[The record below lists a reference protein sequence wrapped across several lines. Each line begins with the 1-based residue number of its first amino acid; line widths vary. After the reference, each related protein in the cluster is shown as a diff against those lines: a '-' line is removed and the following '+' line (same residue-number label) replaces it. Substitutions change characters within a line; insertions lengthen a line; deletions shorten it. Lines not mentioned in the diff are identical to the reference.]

1 MNDITELVREAT
13 GDRYLR
19 VSSVEKALYQEITDD
34 LIDADRR
41 VFEGEG
47 YHGFPCWNLY
57 RCAIAQDYTTLR
69 DLRYWTVAFAFAHAE
84 DGAIR
89 ADARDPDL
97 ITAAAWDA
105 LHFVL
110 HKRWLLTVRD
120 VSPTAKRR
128 QVTYGRFRKALAARM
143 LSALDNYTNELQYQ
157 LRKVIRLNK
166 AGNLYSASTMS
177 VNGVDIYPRGVMGD
191 ALGTSSNGNTYKLPA
206 RNPSD

>member
-1 MNDITELVREAT
+1 MNNITEVVREAT

-69 DLRYWTVAFAFAHAE
+69 DLRCWTVAFAFAHAE
-84 DGAIR
+84 GGAIR
-89 ADARDPDL
+89 TDARDPTL

-105 LHFVL
+105 LYFVL
-110 HKRWLLTVRD
+110 HKQWALTVRD
-120 VSPTAKRR
+120 VSPKSGSGQRM
-128 QVTYGRFRKALAARM
+128 YGRFRKALAARM
-143 LSALDNYTNELQYQ
+143 LAALDNYTNELQYQ
-157 LRKVIRLNK
+157 LRKVIAANK
-166 AGNLYSASTMS
+166 RCNLYSASTMS

-191 ALGTSSNGNTYKLPA
+191 ALGMSGTGNTYKLPA